1 MQPSPYYSLGSIV
14 SFIPQNTLSN
24 KPLIEVNQWI
34 LALSCYS
41 QKYLSLPNSLSTWNI
56 CTPLVEVNQAI
67 SAWSFKQIS
76 LLSKCNVVHT
86 IVLDPFFSFISEYTP
101 SNKPLIPLSKCN
113 LVHTTVFDPFFFYL
127 SLNTLRQTNLLKKLI
142 NRY

>member
-41 QKYLSLPNSLSTWNI
+41 QKYLSLP
-56 CTPLVEVNQAI
+56 
-67 SAWSFKQIS
+67 AWSFKQIS
-76 LLSKCNVVHT
+76 LLSKCNLVHT
-86 IVLDPFFSFISEYTP
+86 TVLNPFFIYPSIHSVKQTSYTSVKMQPNPYYSLRSIFSFIPEYTP
-101 SNKPLIPLSKCN
+101 SNKPFKEVNQSVLAFSC
-113 LVHTTVFDPFFFYL
+113 
-127 SLNTLRQTNLLKKLI
+127 
-142 NRY
+142 